1 MTMLKF
7 DLQAANLKKPIIQ
20 HHFTI
25 RRNTPQIFIFISRQT
40 ANSNVYLPA
49 QDIISS
55 GAKISYHIQFNI
67 SSSASTINE
76 TLNISSTNAAFLV
89 SEQIA
94 QSSSCAVVIYHGKHR
109 KTQVEL
115 LKKD

>member
-7 DLQAANLKKPIIQ
+7 DLQAADLKKPIIQ
-20 HHFTI
+20 RHFTA
-25 RRNTPQIFIFISRQT
+25 RRNTSQIFISISRQA
-40 ANSNVYLPA
+40 ANSSVCPPA
-49 QDIISS
+49 QDIVSS
-55 GAKISYHIQFNI
+55 GAKISYHIQFNV
-67 SSSASTINE
+67 SSSASAINE
-76 TLNISSTNAAFLV
+76 TLNVPSTNATSLV

-94 QSSSCAVVIYHGKHR
+94 QGSSRAVIVYHERRR